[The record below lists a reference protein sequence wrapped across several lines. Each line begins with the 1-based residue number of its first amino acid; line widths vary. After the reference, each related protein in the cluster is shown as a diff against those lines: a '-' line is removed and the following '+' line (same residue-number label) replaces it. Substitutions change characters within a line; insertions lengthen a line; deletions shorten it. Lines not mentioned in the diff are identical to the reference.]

1 MAVIVTAVIHQFS
14 EDNMMLP
21 SINYQN
27 PKTPLESAM
36 VTTLQELEIRG
47 YSDGSLSCYSRIFRH
62 LLRIAKRKGV
72 REFSTELSTQ
82 FLKEYQTAGISGKI
96 CSKTRMEDALRG
108 MRMLSSLVFT
118 GACPLILHSKHP
130 PVLPNSLAGEL
141 NNFLHY
147 WEHERDVSWKTLE
160 CGKWALSQFILFA
173 HQKGIRSWSDIKP
186 ELFTKFF
193 ETKTNLSQRSLK
205 LMSTV
210 LRVFLRYQ
218 FINGTMK
225 RDWSY
230 HVPQYR
236 GFNNQRIPAIWSD
249 EAIKSLL
256 AAVDRNRPKGKR
268 DYAILLLA
276 CRLGMRAGDI
286 RNLQI
291 ENLNWCDGRI
301 EFNQGKSGRKMI
313 MPLTEEIGLALID
326 YLKNARPLTGYRD
339 VFLRI
344 QAPYIPLSPSN
355 NLRDIITKYRE
366 LAGIML
372 PHQATGMHSLRHTL
386 ASRLLKAGN
395 PLESITDILGHASID
410 TTRIY
415 TRIDVEQLRSVALDP
430 EESIHA

>member
-1 MAVIVTAVIHQFS
+1 MVTTVINQFS

-21 SINYQN
+21 SINYQH

-36 VTTLQELEIRG
+36 VATLQELEIRG
-47 YSDGSLSCYSRIFRH
+47 YSVTSLSRYSLIFRH
-62 LLRIAKRKGV
+62 LLQFAT
-72 REFSTELSTQ
+72 REGIERFSAELSTQ
-82 FLKEYQTAGISGKI
+82 FLKEYETAGISRKI
-96 CSKTRMEDALRG
+96 CSKTRMDHALRG

-118 GACPLILHSKHP
+118 GACPLILHSKHS

-141 NNFLHY
+141 NSFLHY
-147 WEHERDVSWKTLE
+147 WKHERDVSWKTLE

-173 HQKGIRSWSDIKP
+173 HQKGTRSWSDIKP

-193 ETKTNLSQRSLK
+193 ATKTNLSQRSLK

-210 LRVFLRYQ
+210 LRVFLCYH
-218 FINGTMK
+218 FTNGTMK
-225 RDWSY
+225 RDWSH

-236 GFNNQRIPAIWSD
+236 GFNNQRIPAIWPD
-249 EAIKSLL
+249 EAIKSML
-256 AAVDRNRPKGKR
+256 AAIDRNRPKGKR

-291 ENLNWCDGRI
+291 ENLNWCDSRI
-301 EFNQGKSGRKMI
+301 EFSQGKSGRKMI
-313 MPLTEEIGLALID
+313 LPLTEEIGLALID
-326 YLKNARPLTGYRD
+326 YLKNARPSTGYRD
-339 VFLRI
+339 LFLRV
-344 QAPYIPLSPSN
+344 QAPYIPLSPAN
-355 NLRDIITKYRE
+355 NLRDIITEYRE
-366 LAGIML
+366 LAGILL
-372 PHQATGMHSLRHTL
+372 PQQATGMHSLRHTL

-395 PLESITDILGHASID
+395 PLESIADILGHASID
-410 TTRIY
+410 STRIY